1 MEVNPNMKVITVT
14 SVKGGC
20 GKTSSSLA
28 LAQVLSQTGSKV
40 LVVDLDPQASSTA
53 HMVVAED
60 SEYNYDRTIREV
72 LLGEIRLEDILVHP
86 WENVAFAPAD
96 LRLQNI
102 EKELAD
108 ENNPI
113 FILNDILEEVA
124 EDYNYTI
131 IDTSPNTGLMTR
143 SALTTADYVLVPV
156 LLEGWPVLALDLIFQ
171 MIEGVRKSQKYIGKN
186 IKRILIAPNFYVDN
200 LVVTRSFH
208 YALRQGYTDYLS
220 ETVIHRTTEISQVFA
235 QPQAMLKEDSRPYQE
250 YMNLVNE
257 LLEGQKDV

>member
-1 MEVNPNMKVITVT
+1 MKTIAVT

-20 GKTSSSLA
+20 GKTSSSVA

-40 LVVDLDPQASSTA
+40 LLVDLDPQASATA
-53 HMVVAED
+53 HMVVEENP
-60 SEYNYDRTIREV
+60 EYDYERTIREV
-72 LLGEIRLEDILVHP
+72 LLGEIKLEDILIHP
-86 WENVAFAPAD
+86 WEKVAFAPAD

-102 EKELAD
+102 EVELAS

-113 FILNDILEEVA
+113 FLLNDILEEVVH
-124 EDYNYTI
+124 EYDYTI

-143 SALTTADYVLVPV
+143 SALTAADYVLCPV

-186 IKRILIAPNFYVDN
+186 IERILIAPNFYVDN

-235 QPQAMLKEDSRPYQE
+235 QPQAKLKEGSRPYQE
-250 YMNLVNE
+250 YLNLVNE

>member
-1 MEVNPNMKVITVT
+1 MKTIAVT

-28 LAQVLSQTGSKV
+28 MAQVLSQTGSKV
-40 LVVDLDPQASSTA
+40 LLVDLDPQGSCSS
-53 HMVVAED
+53 HLLVDDDPEY
-60 SEYNYDRTIREV
+60 EYNRTIREV
-72 LLGEIRLEDILVHP
+72 LLGEIKLEDILVHP

-96 LRLQNI
+96 LRLQTI
-102 EKELAD
+102 EQSLQL
-108 ENNPI
+108 ENNPV
-113 FILNDILEEVA
+113 FLVHDILEEVK
-124 EDYNYTI
+124 EDYDYVC

-143 SALTTADYVLVPV
+143 SALTAADYVLCPV
-156 LLEGWPVLALDLIFQ
+156 LLEGWPVMALDLIFQ

-186 IKRILIAPNFYVDN
+186 IERILIAPNFYVDN

-208 YALRQGYTDYLS
+208 YALRQGYTDYLA

-235 QPQAMLKEDSRPYQE
+235 QSLAQLKEDSRPYQE
-250 YMNLVNE
+250 YINLVNE